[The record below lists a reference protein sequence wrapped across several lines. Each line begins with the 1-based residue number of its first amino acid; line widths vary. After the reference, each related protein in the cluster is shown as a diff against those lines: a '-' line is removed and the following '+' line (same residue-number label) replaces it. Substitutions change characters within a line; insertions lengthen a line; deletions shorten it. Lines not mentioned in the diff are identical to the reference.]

1 MKNLY
6 TYTLPRPF
14 FGYNIPISIQ
24 NTTLRDYAQRNKMQF
39 LLSIT
44 EISKRD
50 SFIMLDNL
58 LKKKSLND
66 LGVVS
71 GFIFPIDNN
80 RYLKNLFGKDK
91 IKNNLKIH
99 LVLESLILTP
109 LQLIEWAN
117 DISMKNNI
125 ISDYNSFENSLL

>member
-1 MKNLY
+1 MKNLN

-14 FGYNIPISIQ
+14 CGYNIPISIQ
-24 NTTLRDYAQRNKMQF
+24 NTTLRDYAQRNNMQF

-58 LKKKSLND
+58 LKKKSIND

-71 GFIFPIDNN
+71 GFIFPINN
-80 RYLKNLFGKDK
+80 NKILESLFTKNEINK
-91 IKNNLKIH
+91 NLKIH

-117 DISMKNNI
+117 DISVKNNI
-125 ISDYNSFENSLL
+125 TLDYNHFMDSLL